1 MKDLS
6 ELETDSANGAG
17 LVFEVAAEKIDL
29 ALAVEVGAVAV
40 EYRVDRRRWYAT
52 EDECLSV
59 EFGVAVEEPTANA
72 RIVYVVAFLRLQV

>member
-6 ELETDSANGAG
+6 ELETNAADGAG
-17 LVFEVAAEKIDL
+17 LVFEVAAEQIDL

-40 EYRVDRRRWYAT
+40 EDRVDGRRWYAA

-59 EFGVAVEEPTANA
+59 ELGVAVEEPTANA
-72 RIVYVVAFLRLQV
+72 